1 MITIFN
7 NTLRRNL
14 WQLLGWGVTFGLV
27 TLYLMLLYK
36 PLVEQQSQMISLIQA
51 YGPNFMAFF
60 GGQMDIFS
68 PGGYMDFGF
77 FSYIPI
83 VAGIFALL
91 VGSGL
96 IVADEEKGTL
106 DLVLAHPVS
115 RSGLFWGR
123 FLAFMTVTAGILL
136 LTWLGF
142 VAGLSSAGWKGV
154 NLFKLLLPHVDLFAI
169 LMLFGALALLLSL
182 ALPSRT
188 LAASLTGALL
198 VASYFVTSLA
208 RVSDKL
214 ASINDLSP
222 LKYYEGGRA
231 VDNLEGAHLL
241 GLLGTMLLFTLL
253 AWWLFERRDVRVSGT
268 GSWKLPAWMKMDWW
282 MRLGRKGKQA
292 NR

>member
-1 MITIFN
+1 MFTIFK

-14 WQLLGWGVTFGLV
+14 WQLLGWGITFGLV

-36 PLVEQQSQMISLIQA
+36 PLIEQQSQLTSLIQA

-60 GGQMDIFS
+60 GGTMDIVS
-68 PGGYMDFGF
+68 AGGYMDFGF

-96 IVADEEKGTL
+96 ILADEERGTL

-115 RSGLFWGR
+115 RTALFWGR
-123 FLAFMTVTAGILL
+123 FLAFTAVTAGILL

-142 VAGLSSAGWKGV
+142 LAGLSNAGWEV
-154 NLFKLLLPHVDLFAI
+154 NVFKLLLPHLDLFAS

-214 ASINDLSP
+214 ASLNNFSP

-231 VDNLEGAHLL
+231 VDSLNWGHLL
-241 GLLGTMLLFTLL
+241 GLLGFALLFTLL
-253 AWWLFERRDVRVSGT
+253 AWLFFERRDVRVSGT
-268 GSWKLPAWMKMDWW
+268 GSWKLPAWMTMEWW
-282 MRLGRKGKQA
+282 LSLGKKRQKGI
-292 NR
+292 

>member
-1 MITIFN
+1 MFTIFK

-14 WQLLGWGVTFGLV
+14 WQLLGWGLTLGIVTFS
-27 TLYLMLLYK
+27 LMLLYK
-36 PLVEQQSQMISLIQA
+36 MIEQQSQPVTSLMQA

-60 GGQMDIFS
+60 GGTMDIIS
-68 PGGYMDFGF
+68 PGGYIDFAY

-83 VAGIFALL
+83 VAGIFSLL

-96 IVADEEKGTL
+96 ILADEERGTL

-115 RSGLFWGR
+115 RTALFWGR
-123 FLAFMTVTAGILL
+123 FLAFTVVTVGILL

-142 VAGLSSAGWKGV
+142 LAGLSSAGWDV
-154 NLFKLLLPHVDLFAI
+154 NVFKLLLPHLDLFAV
-169 LMLFGALALLLSL
+169 LMFFGAFALMLSL

-208 RVSDKL
+208 RISDKL
-214 ASINDLSP
+214 AGINNFSP

-231 VDNLEGAHLL
+231 LDSLNWEHLL
-241 GLLGTMLLFTLL
+241 ALLGFALVFTLL
-253 AWWLFERRDVRVSGT
+253 AWLLFERRDVRVSGT
-268 GSWKLPAWMKMDWW
+268 AGWKMPAWMSMEWW
-282 MRLGRKGKQA
+282 LSLARKQK
-292 NR
+292 

>member
-1 MITIFN
+1 MSTIFK

-36 PLVEQQSQMISLIQA
+36 PLVEQQSQMVSLIQA

-60 GGQMDIFS
+60 GGQMDIVS

-106 DLVLAHPVS
+106 DLVLAHPVN
-115 RSGLFWGR
+115 RRALFWGR
-123 FLAFMTVTAGILL
+123 FLAFMAVTAGILL

-142 VAGLSSAGWKGV
+142 VAGLSSAGWENV
-154 NLFKLLLPHVDLFAI
+154 SVLKLLLPHLDLFAI

-214 ASINDLSP
+214 RPINNLSP
-222 LKYYEGGRA
+222 LKYYEGGRS

-241 GLLGTMLLFTLL
+241 GLVGAALLFTLL
-253 AWWLFERRDVRVSGT
+253 AWWLFERRDVRASGT
-268 GSWKLPAWMKMDWW
+268 GAWKLPAWMKMDWW
-282 MRLGRKGKQA
+282 MSLGKKRK
-292 NR
+292 

>member
-1 MITIFN
+1 MFTIFK

-14 WQLLGWGVTFGLV
+14 WQLLGWGLTLGIVTFS
-27 TLYLMLLYK
+27 LMLLYK
-36 PLVEQQSQMISLIQA
+36 MIEQQSQPVTSLMQA

-60 GGQMDIFS
+60 GGTMDIIS
-68 PGGYMDFGF
+68 PGGYIDFAY

-83 VAGIFALL
+83 VAGIFSLL

-96 IVADEEKGTL
+96 ILADEERGTL

-115 RSGLFWGR
+115 RTALFWGR
-123 FLAFMTVTAGILL
+123 FLAFTVVTVGILL

-142 VAGLSSAGWKGV
+142 LAGLSSAGWDV
-154 NLFKLLLPHVDLFAI
+154 NVFELLLPHLDLFAV
-169 LMLFGALALLLSL
+169 LMFFGAFALMLSL

-214 ASINDLSP
+214 ASLNNFSP

-231 VDNLEGAHLL
+231 LVNLNWEHLL
-241 GLLGTMLLFTLL
+241 ALLGFALLFVLL
-253 AWWLFERRDVRVSGT
+253 AWLLFERRDVRVSGT
-268 GSWKLPAWMKMDWW
+268 AGWKMPAWMSMEWW
-282 MRLGRKGKQA
+282 LSLARKQK
-292 NR
+292 

>member
-1 MITIFN
+1 MFTIFK

-14 WQLLGWGVTFGLV
+14 WQLLGWGITFGLV

-36 PLVEQQSQMISLIQA
+36 PLIEQQSQLTSLIQA

-60 GGQMDIFS
+60 GGTIDIIS
-68 PGGYMDFGF
+68 AGGYMDFGF

-96 IVADEEKGTL
+96 VLADEERGTL
-106 DLVLAHPVS
+106 DLVLAHPIS
-115 RSGLFWGR
+115 RTALFWGR
-123 FLAFMTVTAGILL
+123 FLAFSAVTASILL
-136 LTWLGF
+136 MTWLGF
-142 VAGLSSAGWKGV
+142 LAGLSSTGWEV
-154 NLFKLLLPHVDLFAI
+154 NIFKLLLPHLDLFAV

-214 ASINDLSP
+214 ASLNGFSP
-222 LKYYEGGRA
+222 LKYYQGGRA
-231 VDNLEGAHLL
+231 VDDLNWQHLL
-241 GLLGTMLLFTLL
+241 GLLGFALLFTLL
-253 AWWLFERRDVRVSGT
+253 AWLLFERRDVRVSGT
-268 GSWKLPAWMKMDWW
+268 GSWKLPAWMTMEWW
-282 MRLGRKGKQA
+282 LSLGKKSQKGT
-292 NR
+292 